1 MRGAPWGR
9 HPELRHRRPRRGHGT
24 HGIVAQMPRRCWFG
38 LRYPV
43 PLIKAPQHPQGL
55 SPARPDLFIHHWEP
69 SPLAQPRAA
78 LLPTLPSG
86 LHAAPL
92 PGRNPG
98 LTTYFT
104 RTSLHTLSHP
114 HLTSSPHPRLPP
126 WERLGPQ
133 SRCSTPAE

>member
-1 MRGAPWGR
+1 MEHMASW
-9 HPELRHRRPRRGHGT
+9 PRCQED
-24 HGIVAQMPRRCWFG
+24 AG

-55 SPARPDLFIHHWEP
+55 SPARPGLFIHHWEP

-114 HLTSSPHPRLPP
+114 HLTSSPHPFAL
-126 WERLGPQ
+126 LGTSGTTEQ
-133 SRCSTPAE
+133 VLNTC